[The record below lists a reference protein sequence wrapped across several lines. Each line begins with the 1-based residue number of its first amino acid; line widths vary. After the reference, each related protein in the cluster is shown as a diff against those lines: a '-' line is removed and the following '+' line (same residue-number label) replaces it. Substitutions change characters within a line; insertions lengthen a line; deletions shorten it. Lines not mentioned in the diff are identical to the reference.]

1 MDMKNRNENVFICV
15 AVNMKGKEKKFK
27 KIWQV
32 HVDALHLALVL
43 EQQSV
48 MLAPLQF
55 NDFLL
60 RI

>member
-1 MDMKNRNENVFICV
+1 
-15 AVNMKGKEKKFK
+15 MKGKKNTIIKKRC
-27 KIWQV
+27 QV
-32 HVDALHLALVL
+32 HVNALHLALVL